1 MTNWGQSPSSLHMS
15 GDVQETTS
23 QSSLSSPHGGERIVK
38 ELEETITPITRE
50 EETQDMNTPTTVKAN
65 GTPTALLTPHSE
77 NLLKRENSFS
87 YPEIKPSEQPS
98 FCNCPPDPEI
108 PLHIDVHLLSLQEI
122 LLHPLEVA
130 RQVTLIDHERLCCIS
145 KEELMQRAGIYPRN
159 LLNPTPSTHSIVSQ
173 STTSAQSA
181 CEGGIE
187 RLAHRFNQL
196 GNWIVHSVLQY
207 TQEEDR
213 GWVIQQFITTARYCL
228 EYRNYSSTMAIVVGG
243 LCSPPIRR
251 LKRTWEVIY
260 TLIGNYFLIF
270 FCYSMS
276 TNCLEMNWNPWQIF

>member
-1 MTNWGQSPSSLHMS
+1 MTNWGQSPSSLHTS
-15 GDVQETTS
+15 GDVHEATS
-23 QSSLSSPHGGERIVK
+23 QSSVSSQHGERAEKGK

-65 GTPTALLTPHSE
+65 GTPTALLTPHVDPSLHKHE
-77 NLLKRENSFS
+77 KSFQ
-87 YPEIKPSEQPS
+87 YPEVNEQPT
-98 FCNCPPDPEI
+98 FCDCPPDPEI

-130 RQVTLIDHERLCCIS
+130 RQVTLIDHERLCYIS
-145 KEELMQRAGIYPRN
+145 KEELMHRAGIYPRN
-159 LLNPTPSTHSIVSQ
+159 ILDPTPSTHSIISQ
-173 STTSAQSA
+173 STASVQSTS
-181 CEGGIE
+181 EGIE

-228 EYRNYSSTMAIVVGG
+228 QYRNYSSTMAIVVGG

-251 LKRTWEVIY
+251 LKRTWEV
-260 TLIGNYFLIF
+260 
-270 FCYSMS
+270 S
-276 TNCLEMNWNPWQIF
+276 